1 MSSFTSIESTS
12 TINPTS
18 TRRCRHGAYGPICS
32 CTSNAAVASSSAST
46 TTATEPSPAIKP
58 ASSSRRCRHGSY
70 GPMCTCTSSS
80 RSVAKATA
88 PQTNANSDEQA
99 TASLGDHI
107 RAVLKLKV
115 HKRCTHGSYG
125 PTCVCTR
132 NVVA

>member
-1 MSSFTSIESTS
+1 MSSFTSTS

-32 CTSNAAVASSSAST
+32 CTTNAVVASSSAST
-46 TTATEPSPAIKP
+46 TTATERAPAAKP
-58 ASSSRRCRHGSY
+58 AASSRRCRHGSY
-70 GPMCTCTSSS
+70 GPMCTCTSPLGSS
-80 RSVAKATA
+80 AKAAA
-88 PQTNANSDEQA
+88 PQTDASSGAEP

-107 RAVLKLKV
+107 RAALKLKV
-115 HKRCTHGSYG
+115 HKRCSHGSYG